1 MEINI
6 NINLNIISFIIHL
19 LKIICI
25 NLKERIVT

>member
-1 MEINI
+1 MEI
-6 NINLNIISFIIHL
+6 NINLNIISFITHL